1 MKFISNSSYGKP
13 VETGTIF
20 YTTTNGITVTIHRII
35 HLDGWFL
42 SCAQLQIDAQ
52 KLKAEPLPGAIEESK
67 EILKEYVKNINDFI
81 NRYTSERWEISRY

>member
-1 MKFISNSSYGKP
+1 MKFISNSSYGKL

-42 SCAQLQIDAQ
+42 SCAQLQIDDQ
-52 KLKAEPLPGAIEESK
+52 KLKAKSLPGAIEESK

>member
-20 YTTTNGITVTIHRII
+20 YTTVNGITVTIHRII

-42 SCAQLQIDAQ
+42 SCAQFQIDDQ
-52 KLKAEPLPGAIEESK
+52 KLKAESLPGAIEESK
-67 EILKEYVKNINDFI
+67 EILKGYVKNVNDFI
-81 NRYTSERWEISRY
+81 NRYASESWEISRY

>member
-1 MKFISNSSYGKP
+1 MKFISNSSYGNP

-20 YTTTNGITVTIHRII
+20 YTTMNGITVTIHRII

-42 SCAQLQIDAQ
+42 SCAQLQIDDQ
-52 KLKAEPLPGAIEESK
+52 KLKAESLPGAIEESK

>member
-42 SCAQLQIDAQ
+42 SCAQLQIDDQ
-52 KLKAEPLPGAIEESK
+52 KLKAESLPGAIEESK
-67 EILKEYVKNINDFI
+67 EILEEYKRLHKSLYFRTLGNIQAL
-81 NRYTSERWEISRY
+81 RR

>member
-1 MKFISNSSYGKP
+1 MKFISNSSHGKP

-42 SCAQLQIDAQ
+42 SCAQFQIDGQ
-52 KLKAEPLPGAIEESK
+52 KLKAESLPGAIEESK
-67 EILKEYVKNINDFI
+67 EILKEYVKNVNDFI
-81 NRYTSERWEISRY
+81 NRYASESWEISRY

>member
-42 SCAQLQIDAQ
+42 SCAQLQIDGQ
-52 KLKAEPLPGAIEESK
+52 KLKAESLPGAIEESK

-81 NRYTSERWEISRY
+81 NRYTSERWEISRH

>member
-20 YTTTNGITVTIHRII
+20 YTALNGINVTIHKII

-52 KLKAEPLPGAIEESK
+52 KLKAESLPGAIEESK